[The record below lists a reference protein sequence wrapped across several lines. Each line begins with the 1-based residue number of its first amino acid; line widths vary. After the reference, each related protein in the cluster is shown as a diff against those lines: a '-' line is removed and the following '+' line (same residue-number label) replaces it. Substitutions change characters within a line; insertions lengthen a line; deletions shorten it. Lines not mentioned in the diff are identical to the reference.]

1 MQTNS
6 AFYLAARER
15 FPALA
20 QKADRKYLKYW
31 NEQPLAAEP
40 YSWFESAAN
49 ALNDDMQREDSL
61 VECSQFFEFV
71 TNVFASASEE
81 VRQCIDVS
89 FVENL
94 FWQVPPAKAAAYWSK
109 LPPPLQTLYLGFHN
123 KPPI

>member
-71 TNVFASASEE
+71 TQQASNLSSSAPCPPSSPTQRFRWHLAS
-81 VRQCIDVS
+81 
-89 FVENL
+89 
-94 FWQVPPAKAAAYWSK
+94 Y
-109 LPPPLQTLYLGFHN
+109 
-123 KPPI
+123 

>member
-6 AFYLAARER
+6 AFYLAARDR

-20 QKADRKYLKYW
+20 RKADHKYLKHW
-31 NEQPLAAEP
+31 HDQPSAEDP

-49 ALNDDMQREDSL
+49 ALNEDMKREDSL
-61 VECSQFFEFV
+61 VECSEFFEFV

-81 VRQCIDVS
+81 VKRCIDVS

-94 FWQVPPAKAAAYWSK
+94 FWQVPPAKAAAYWNK
-109 LPPPLQTLYLGFHN
+109 LPPRLQALYVGFHS